1 MARFRDRREAGERL
15 AVRLEPWRADHPV
28 VVALPRGGVPVAA
41 EIARALGAPLDV
53 MIVRKLGVPIQPE
66 LAMGAIGEGGARVL
80 NDDVI
85 RVARVTEREIDTVEV
100 RERAEVARRARRYR
114 ERAPMLELGGRTVI
128 VVDDGIATGSTARA
142 ALQIARANGACEWCW
157 PLRSRPPMR
166 SSSWPVKPTTSSCS
180 RPRPRSSPS
189 GRGTPTSRRPPT
201 TRCAGCSRCRGVRRA
216 HERRP
221 VTTGKLT
228 RVAPATVE

>member
-100 RERAEVARRARRYR
+100 RERAEVARRAQRYR
-114 ERAPMLELGGRTVI
+114 ECAPMLELGGRTVI

-142 ALQIARANGACEWCW
+142 ALQIARANGARRVV
-157 PLRSRPPMR
+157 LAA
-166 SSSWPVKPTTSSCS
+166 PVAPTDAVVELA
-180 RPRPRSSPS
+180 READDVVVLE
-189 GRGTPTSRRPPT
+189 TPTPFFAIGPWYADFSQTTDDEVCRLLEVSRRP
-201 TRCAGCSRCRGVRRA
+201 
-216 HERRP
+216 
-221 VTTGKLT
+221 TGT
-228 RVAPATVE
+228 